1 MKRFCSICNEE
12 YTTITSETSSNYIYC
27 AKCGYNKELALKHCI
42 FDSIFKSIDTYLKN
56 IQVKFIHNLIVDV
69 LFENEFLVV
78 KVNNIVLDKKNCPF
92 ELSDKDAYFFRNSV
106 VYLIEDNLFIDGEE
120 IQLNIDFSC

>member
-12 YTTITSETSSNYIYC
+12 YTTITSETSSDYIYC
-27 AKCGYNKELALKHCI
+27 KKCGYNKDTALKHCL
-42 FDSIFKSIDTYLKN
+42 FDSILKSIDTYLKDF
-56 IQVKFIHNLIVDV
+56 QVKFIHNLIVDV
-69 LFENEFLVV
+69 VFENDFLIV
-78 KVNNIVLDKKNCPF
+78 KINNIVLNKKNCPF

-106 VYLIEDNLFIDGEE
+106 AYLIEDNLSIDGEE